1 MNKFINIILLSML
14 ISVSLSI
21 PVLAAGEDGS
31 GSGGSVVTISG
42 KFEGAR
48 SIADG
53 TTKVILDNVDA
64 MSEDNE
70 LYLPAGIILELK
82 EETINRLNM
91 ITGEGDLTIKG
102 AGSLNDGQGIV
113 TSSGTLTIALEEPG
127 AIELPTGIIMNYDG
141 SVVIESGTVTVG
153 SDGVLGGRIVALGG
167 DLRIK
172 GGNVSAGGSTIGLF
186 SEGKIQFLGGKVLA
200 GGSSMA
206 VMAVGGIE
214 QDNGNP
220 EQMDILVMPNEN
232 GDRVA
237 YAATEGGSLAKGFRI
252 SKEKIE
258 TAEEDDTGLLSA
270 PSSEFSQRVNET
282 MPEYE
287 KMASED
293 IEELMGPDN
302 DENDQTT
309 VTVGKGIAYPEGTEL
324 KKASAKISP
333 LTVTESR
340 SGELMGEEDSK
351 VLGGSRLKQIIFAA
365 GIAIA
370 IAALIVGI
378 IAIAASHRKKK

>member
-1 MNKFINIILLSML
+1 MKKTINILFLSILLTVCINRSA
-14 ISVSLSI
+14 
-21 PVLAAGEDGS
+21 LAADEGETEPAGP
-31 GSGGSVVTISG
+31 VVTISG
-42 KFEGAR
+42 SFDGSR

-53 TTKVILDNVDA
+53 TTKVILDSVDA

-82 EETINRLNM
+82 EGTVNRLNM
-91 ITGEGDLTIKG
+91 ITGEGDLTVRG
-102 AGSLNDGQGIV
+102 AGCLSDGQGIV
-113 TSSGTLTIALEEPG
+113 TASGILTIALEEPG
-127 AIELPTGIIMNYDG
+127 AIELPTGIIMNYAG
-141 SVVIESGTVTVG
+141 SVVIESGTVSVG

-172 GGNVSAGGSTIGLF
+172 GGNVSAGGSTIGLY
-186 SEGKIQFLGGKVLA
+186 SEGKIQFLGGNVLA

-220 EQMDILVMPNEN
+220 EQMDILVTPNEK

-237 YAATEGGSLAKGFRI
+237 YAATESGALAKGFRI
-252 SKEKIE
+252 SDEEIDATE
-258 TAEEDDTGLLSA
+258 EEDISLLSS
-270 PSSEFSQRVNET
+270 PSSEYSQSVLEA

-287 KMASED
+287 EMVKDD
-293 IEELMGPDN
+293 IKELVEPDA
-302 DENDQTT
+302 DKSDQKT
-309 VTVGKGIAYPEGTEL
+309 VTVGKGITYPEGTEF
-324 KKASAKISP
+324 KKAPSEISP

-340 SGELMGEEDSK
+340 SGELMGEKDSK
-351 VLGGSRLKQIIFAA
+351 VLGRSGLGSIIFGA

-370 IAALIVGI
+370 IAALIAGTA
-378 IAIAASHRKKK
+378 AIVITRRKKQ